1 MKKKI
6 FYVLMIA
13 CIGMTAIINTSCSN
27 ETDLVANGQQEKA
40 GPKGVLISF
49 GLSAE
54 DYGTD
59 NEAATRG
66 VSDAQT
72 GRVIATSTSNLGNGL
87 EVLTEVVEDNAPKT
101 RAGNDGVPSQNY
113 TILAY
118 KDGQKM
124 AEWKGEVPIERP
136 KQSNKELDRGTSF
149 ILASNS
155 PSSDKTYLQPGV

>member
-27 ETDLVANGQQEKA
+27 ETDLAANKQQEKA

-59 NEAATRG
+59 TKWLHVA
-66 VSDAQT
+66 SLMLKQ
-72 GRVIATSTSNLGNGL
+72 
-87 EVLTEVVEDNAPKT
+87 VV
-101 RAGNDGVPSQNY
+101 
-113 TILAY
+113 
-118 KDGQKM
+118 
-124 AEWKGEVPIERP
+124 
-136 KQSNKELDRGTSF
+136 
-149 ILASNS
+149 
-155 PSSDKTYLQPGV
+155 